1 MKRTFAKKLLFYCCA
16 ALPAVLFIFPFLVMV
31 LGSLDAETKY
41 SVTLSNAIPAHYTL
55 ATYQNVLRVGNSI
68 MVWLKN
74 SLIISVTPTVTALFI
89 CPLLGYI
96 FAKKRFAGR
105 NIVFWYFMLAIMVPY
120 QATIISNYLVY
131 NALHWINTYW
141 AFIIPGAW
149 SVIYMFMMRQYI
161 SSLPDALIEAAKID
175 GAGEWRVF
183 LQVIYPLCGPALS
196 TVALF
201 TFMNHWN
208 NFMSNLVFA
217 TSERM
222 YNLVVGL
229 ATLNQKTAS
238 FNMQMTAAV
247 ITCLP
252 IFIFYLFLQRYFIEG
267 IVAGGV
273 KG

>member
-1 MKRTFAKKLLFYCCA
+1 MRRSGKTLLFHLCA
-16 ALPAVLFIFPFLVMV
+16 AALAVVFMFPFLLMV
-31 LGSLDAETKY
+31 LGSFDAETKY
-41 SVTLSNAIPAHYTL
+41 SITLANCIPRAYTL
-55 ATYQNVLRVGNSI
+55 GTYLNVLSVGNNI
-68 MVWLKN
+68 LVWLRN
-74 SLIISVTPTVTALFI
+74 SLIISVIPTLTALFI

-96 FAKKRFAGR
+96 FAKKTFRGKT
-105 NIVFWYFMLAIMVPY
+105 IVFWYFMMAIMVPY

-141 AFIIPGAW
+141 AFLIPGAW

-161 SSLPDALIEAAKID
+161 ASLPDALIEAAKID
-175 GAGEWRVF
+175 GAGEWQVF
-183 LQVIYPLCGPALS
+183 LCVIYPLCGPALS
-196 TVALF
+196 TVAIF

-217 TSERM
+217 TSEKM

-252 IFIFYLFLQRYFIEG
+252 IFVVYLFLQRYFIEG
-267 IVAGGV
+267 MVAGGV